1 MIESTA
7 RAERFDLQTS
17 KSPSYLWEV
26 PQKPVAVRISLSV
39 IDRLEREAVEAFRS
53 LSSRGSEIGGLLVGD
68 VASGSPLVVSIAD
81 YELISCDYA
90 RGPLY
95 RLAEADMERFQRA
108 MANRKGPGQTVTGF
122 FRSHTRKGISLDAD
136 DLAFY
141 QACFKEPHHIGLLV
155 RPFATKASTAGIFI
169 WENGKIHADA
179 SYLEFPFHAADLGG
193 KVSEAP
199 APEAKAPAPPP
210 PPQQPQASP
219 SAAKPPARAQ
229 IVPIQSRR
237 DTAPPEPAP
246 APSAPPP
253 PPPVAAAP
261 VSAPPPPKVEEK
273 AAPVE
278 QKKYDK
284 FDNKQ
289 GKRDVR
295 PSEPVKPAASAP
307 APAKPAAPPAPAA
320 PAKSVAPAA
329 PAAPAPAKT
338 TTPAKTV
345 EKEKVEKV
353 EKVEKSVEKA
363 APAVDAPKSAK
374 GVKLVLAALAM
385 VALFVV
391 LFVWP
396 GLMRQNTKAPVL
408 SQGDTSPLQ
417 LRVERSNGELL
428 LTWNRDTDAIR
439 NATKATLMIIDG
451 EQHENIDMDL
461 SQLRNNGSIVY
472 QPSSSDVSFKMEVI
486 GRDQSKTASEAVRV
500 LRTKQS
506 PLETQQADA
515 KTVAPA
521 PPPTKNAST
530 PNTPNTPNTP
540 PTQVAAAPPASPS
553 PAEEPVQEAPK
564 PVVPRKEFNTASL
577 AQRIRPALATDI
589 PDAPTAGGSAAAAIP
604 RVNLPSVGAVPN
616 APIAPPS
623 ANRVPAPPAPVTVTD
638 TKGSAKQ
645 GGQIQQAVLVSRKE
659 PEYPKIAKQTGAKG
673 VVTLNATIGKDGH
686 IKAVKVVSGHP
697 MLQNAA
703 VEAVKQWIYKP
714 TLLNGT
720 PVETETQIMLNF
732 VGER

>member
-26 PQKPVAVRISLSV
+26 PQKPVAVRISLGV

-68 VASGSPLVVSIAD
+68 VTSGSPLVVSIAD

-169 WENGKIHADA
+169 WENGKIRAEA

-193 KVSEAP
+193 KVSEGP

-210 PPQQPQASP
+210 PPQQGQASP

-237 DTAPPEPAP
+237 DAAPPEPAP
-246 APSAPPP
+246 PPSAPPP

-261 VSAPPPPKVEEK
+261 VSAPPPPKAEEK
-273 AAPVE
+273 AVPVE
-278 QKKYDK
+278 QKNKYDK

-289 GKRDVR
+289 AKRDVR
-295 PSEPVKPAASAP
+295 PAEPVKPAASAP
-307 APAKPAAPPAPAA
+307 APAKPAAPPAPTASASAPAKPAAPPAPAA

-329 PAAPAPAKT
+329 PAAPSKT
-338 TTPAKTV
+338 TTPSKTV

-353 EKVEKSVEKA
+353 EKVEKGLEKA
-363 APAVDAPKSAK
+363 APDVDAPKSAK
-374 GVKLVLAALAM
+374 GVKLLLAALAM

-417 LRVERSNGELL
+417 LRVERNNGELL

-439 NATKATLMIIDG
+439 NATKATLMITDG

-472 QPSSSDVSFKMEVI
+472 QPSSSDVSFTMEMI
-486 GRDQSKTASEAVRV
+486 GRDQ
-500 LRTKQS
+500 
-506 PLETQQADA
+506 
-515 KTVAPA
+515 
-521 PPPTKNAST
+521 
-530 PNTPNTPNTP
+530 
-540 PTQVAAAPPASPS
+540 
-553 PAEEPVQEAPK
+553 
-564 PVVPRKEFNTASL
+564 
-577 AQRIRPALATDI
+577 
-589 PDAPTAGGSAAAAIP
+589 
-604 RVNLPSVGAVPN
+604 
-616 APIAPPS
+616 
-623 ANRVPAPPAPVTVTD
+623 
-638 TKGSAKQ
+638 
-645 GGQIQQAVLVSRKE
+645 
-659 PEYPKIAKQTGAKG
+659 
-673 VVTLNATIGKDGH
+673 
-686 IKAVKVVSGHP
+686 
-697 MLQNAA
+697 
-703 VEAVKQWIYKP
+703 
-714 TLLNGT
+714 
-720 PVETETQIMLNF
+720 
-732 VGER
+732 

>member
-1 MIESTA
+1 M
-7 RAERFDLQTS
+7 
-17 KSPSYLWEV
+17 
-26 PQKPVAVRISLSV
+26 
-39 IDRLEREAVEAFRS
+39 
-53 LSSRGSEIGGLLVGD
+53 
-68 VASGSPLVVSIAD
+68 
-81 YELISCDYA
+81 ISCDYA

-108 MANRKGPGQTVTGF
+108 MAQRKGPGQTVAGF

-169 WENGKIHADA
+169 WENGKIHSEG

-193 KVSEAP
+193 KASESP
-199 APEAKAPAPPP
+199 APESKAPAPSQ
-210 PPQQPQASP
+210 PQSQPQAST
-219 SAAKPPARAQ
+219 SAAKPAARAQ

-237 DTAPPEPAP
+237 DSSQPAEPAP

-273 AAPVE
+273 PAPAE
-278 QKKYDK
+278 QKGKYDK
-284 FDNKQ
+284 FDKQ
-289 GKRDVR
+289 GKKDTK
-295 PSEPVKPAASAP
+295 PAEPAKPAASAP
-307 APAKPAAPPAPAA
+307 APVKPAASPAPAA
-320 PAKSVAPAA
+320 PAKSTALTVPAT
-329 PAAPAPAKT
+329 PVQPPAKT
-338 TTPAKTV
+338 AAPAKTV
-345 EKEKVEKV
+345 EKP
-353 EKVEKSVEKA
+353 A
-363 APAVDAPKSAK
+363 AAVDTPKSGK
-374 GVKLVLAALAM
+374 GMKLVLAALAT

-391 LFVWP
+391 LFVYP
-396 GLMRQNTKAPVL
+396 GLMRHNTKAPVL

-439 NATKATLMIIDG
+439 NATKATLLISDG

-472 QPSSSDVSFKMEVI
+472 SPSSSDVSFKMEVI
-486 GRDQSKTASEAVRV
+486 GRDQSKTASEIVRI

-515 KTVAPA
+515 KTVAAPA
-521 PPPTKNAST
+521 ATKTASLPSA
-530 PNTPNTPNTP
+530 PNTPNNPA
-540 PTQVAAAPPASPS
+540 TQVAATPATPS
-553 PAEEPVQEAPK
+553 PVEEQVQEPVK

-577 AQRIRPALATDI
+577 AQRIRPAASSDI
-589 PDAPTAGGSAAAAIP
+589 PDAPTAGGAASAAIP
-604 RVNLPSVGAVPN
+604 GVNLPSAGAIPS
-616 APIAPPS
+616 APIAPPTAS
-623 ANRVPAPPAPVTVTD
+623 RSPAPAAAPVTMPD
-638 TKGSAKQ
+638 TKGGAKQ
-645 GGQIQQAVLVSRKE
+645 GGQIQQAVLVTRKE